1 MKLSVSNRRTYK
13 QIFFRDKF
21 FNYFIFSLYL
31 SRTHWCLQTEYS
43 GPLCAQYQHIFL
55 QPLLEYTK
63 DKSPEVRQAATY
75 GCGVLAQ
82 FAGEQFAVPCA
93 QSIPR
98 LVEIINAP
106 QSREPENVN
115 PTENAISAIAK
126 ILKYNSSAITNVDEL
141 IHLW

>member
-1 MKLSVSNRRTYK
+1 MFHFRRRAFILDNLKTYFHFIS
-13 QIFFRDKF
+13 IFF
-21 FNYFIFSLYL
+21 
-31 SRTHWCLQTEYS
+31 HVEYS

-98 LVEIINAP
+98 LIEIINAP

-126 ILKYNSSAITNVDEL
+126 ILKYNSSAITNIDEL